1 MNAEP
6 LFDQLSTQLNF
17 LLLSQRQM
25 IITSALGLAILN
37 FSTSLTGTLKLKK
50 IYLTYLSLTLLLY
63 SIAVGVK
70 AAMDFADFIKNVKSE
85 STLNSA
91 ETNFANRSK
100 TWIYYSY
107 FLIAIIFIMASML
120 IFARNVF

>member
-1 MNAEP
+1 MSQP

-25 IITSALGLAILN
+25 IITSALGLAVLN
-37 FSTSLTGTLKLKK
+37 FSTSLTGALKLKK
-50 IYLTYLSLTLLLY
+50 IYLTYLSLTLLIY
-63 SIAVGVK
+63 SIAVGIK
-70 AAMDFADFIKNVKSE
+70 AAMDFEDFIKTVKDE
-85 STLNSA
+85 EILDPG
-91 ETNFANRSK
+91 ETKFANRSR

-107 FLIAIIFIMASML
+107 FLIAIICIMASML